1 MVKVQICVG
10 SSCHLKGSE
19 RVVELLQKYAAERGI
34 EGKLLLTASFCTGRC
49 NRQGVTVIVNDA
61 AITGVT
67 EENFATFLSGKLEPA
82 LKADGG
88 I

>member
-19 RVVELLQKYAAERGI
+19 RVVELLQKYVAENKL
-34 EGKLLLTASFCTGRC
+34 EGKLLLSGSFCTGRC
-49 NRQGVTVIVNDA
+49 NRQGVTVSVNGE
-61 AITGVT
+61 IFTGVT
-67 EENFATFLSGKLEPA
+67 EENFNVFSEERLKPA
-82 LKADGG
+82 LQKDGG

>member
-10 SSCHLKGSE
+10 SSCHLKGSG
-19 RVVELLQKYAAERGI
+19 RVVDLLQKYAAERGI
-34 EGKLLLTASFCTGRC
+34 EDKLLLTGSFCTGRC
-49 NRQGVTVIVNDA
+49 NRQGVTVIVNDE